1 MEKGKKKTK
10 GNKIF
15 NKFLNGVEKVGNKLP
30 HPITLFGILCLGIII
45 LSAILS
51 KFGITATGELINRTT
66 LELEEQTITV
76 VSLLSRE
83 GLAYM
88 IKSAVTNFTSFAPLG
103 VVLVAMLGIGVAE
116 GSGYIGT
123 VLKKSIAVTPKKL
136 ITPMVVFLGIMSNVA
151 SDAGY
156 VILVPLGA
164 LIFMSC
170 GRHPLAGLAAG
181 FAGVSGGF
189 SANLILG
196 TIDPMLAGLS
206 TEAAKIIDPSYMV
219 QASANFYFMFVS
231 TFLITILGTIVTDKI
246 IEPRLGTY
254 DKSKCAENI
263 DTNLGEITS
272 QEKKALK
279 YANLTLLGLI
289 IFIVA
294 IALPEN
300 SFLRNPENGSLM
312 NNSPFIDG
320 LVLIISILFFIP
332 SVVYGKIVGKY
343 KNETDVCI
351 QLSQNMSSMGGYIAL
366 SFVCAQFIKYFEFT
380 NLGTILAINGADFLS
395 STGANGIVLMIGF
408 ILLTGFINLF
418 MGSASAKWAIMAP
431 IFIPMFMKLGYSPE
445 LVQVAYRIGDS
456 TTNIISPLMT
466 YFAIIVAFAQKYD
479 KDSGIGTLIST
490 MMPYSITFMIGWAL
504 LLIIWMLVGL
514 PIGPGAGLVFGL

>member
-1 MEKGKKKTK
+1 MKKENKKLKEKKL
-10 GNKIF
+10 F
-15 NKFLNGVEKVGNKLP
+15 NKFLNGVEIAGNKLP
-30 HPITLFGILCLGIII
+30 HPISLFGILCLGIII

-51 KFGITATGELINRTT
+51 KLGITATGELINRTT
-66 LELEEQTITV
+66 MELEMQTIHV

-88 IKSAVTNFTSFAPLG
+88 IKSAVNNFTSFAPLG

-123 VLKKSIAVTPKKL
+123 LLKKSISVTPKSL

-170 GRHPLAGLAAG
+170 GRHPIAGLAAG

-189 SANLILG
+189 SANLIISTL
-196 TIDPMLAGLS
+196 DPMLAGLS
-206 TEAAKIIDPSYMV
+206 TEAAKIIDPSYFV
-219 QASANFYFMFVS
+219 QASGNFYFMFIS
-231 TFLITILGTIVTDKI
+231 TFLITILGTLVTNKIV
-246 IEPRLGTY
+246 EPRLGKYNTALC
-254 DKSKCAENI
+254 DNSI
-263 DTNLGEITS
+263 DNNLGNITV

-289 IFIVA
+289 IFLVA
-294 IALPEN
+294 IMIPEN
-300 SFLRNPENGSLM
+300 SFLRNPANGSLM
-312 NNSPFIDG
+312 DKSPLMDG
-320 LVLIISILFFIP
+320 LVLIIALLFFIP
-332 SVVYGKIVGKY
+332 SVVYGKVSGKY
-343 KNETDVCI
+343 KNEKDVCN
-351 QLSQNMSSMGGYIAL
+351 QLSENMSAMGGYIAL
-366 SFVCAQFIKYFEFT
+366 AFVCAQFIKYFEYT
-380 NLGTILAINGADFLS
+380 NLGTILAIKGADFLGAI
-395 STGANGIVLMIGF
+395 GANGIVLMLGF

-431 IFIPMFMKLGYSPE
+431 VFVPMFMKLGYSPE

-456 TTNIISPLMT
+456 TTNLISPLMT
-466 YFAIIVAFAQKYD
+466 YFAMIVVFSQKYD
-479 KDSGIGTLIST
+479 KKSGMGTLIST
-490 MMPYSITFMIGWAL
+490 MFPYSVTFMIGWSI
-504 LLIIWMLVGL
+504 LLIIWMLVGA
-514 PIGPGAGLVFGL
+514 PIGPGASLFF